1 MNRDSADRTQGRRR
15 RRTSEIVKLELQKQ
29 LKIEKLGLQ
38 ARENVTEKGGHKKQ
52 LNRVKLGLVGEEK
65 LTEGGGHRHG
75 AKKQLNSICIHTL
88 L

>member
-1 MNRDSADRTQGRRR
+1 M
-15 RRTSEIVKLELQKQ
+15 
-29 LKIEKLGLQ
+29 Q

-52 LNRVKLGLVGEEK
+52 LNRVKLGLAGEEK
-65 LTEGGGHRHG
+65 LTEEGGHRHG